1 MAAPD
6 VTADALRPL
15 VFSIALRM
23 VGSAGE
29 AEDLVQEAYLRL
41 HREGDVRAPKAFL
54 TTVVTRLAIDHLRSA
69 RVRRETYTGD
79 WLPEPLVSAPG
90 TDEQVERDETVSIA
104 FLVLLERLE
113 PVERAV
119 YVLHELLGFAH
130 EEIAPV
136 VGKSVPNCR
145 QILRRAKQHV
155 DAGRPRFEPSR
166 ERREALLA
174 RFLAAV
180 RGGDVDGLVGL
191 LAADA
196 VHVADGGGKA
206 RATQVP
212 ILGGDKVA
220 RLWAAFGQRPE
231 AAEVELVAVDVN
243 GQPGVAALGPDG
255 ALVVVIT
262 RRRRRRPHPARLGG
276 AQPGQAGRRG
286 GGAGRGT
293 GRSRAARR
301 LVQRHVRLGAVHP
314 ALAHAGSAAVQ
325 RVDLA
330 DAVAQRE
337 LAPVARVQVL
347 LQLVRGHER
356 GDRADLAHPLAAV
369 RGAGRRPVRHAGL
382 LEQADGVLAQPVA
395 GECAARVHHLARRR
409 WPRPA

>member
-41 HREGDVRAPKAFL
+41 HREGEVRAPKAFL

-79 WLPEPLVSAPG
+79 WLPEPVVSAPG
-90 TDEQVERDETVSIA
+90 THEQVERDETISIA

-119 YVLHELLGFAH
+119 YVLHELLGYAH

-136 VGKSVPNCR
+136 VGKSAANCR

-174 RFLAAV
+174 RFLAAI
-180 RGGDVDGLVGL
+180 RAGDVEGLVGL

-196 VHVADGGGKA
+196 VHYADGGGKA
-206 RATQVP
+206 QATLKP
-212 ILGGDKVA
+212 IFGADKVA
-220 RLWAAFGQRPE
+220 RLWAALGTRPE
-231 AAEVELVAVDVN
+231 QYEVRPVDVN
-243 GQPGVAALGPDG
+243 GQPGVAGYADDG
-255 ALVVVIT
+255 T
-262 RRRRRRPHPARLGG
+262 
-276 AQPGQAGRRG
+276 
-286 GGAGRGT
+286 
-293 GRSRAARR
+293 
-301 LVQRHVRLGAVHP
+301 
-314 ALAHAGSAAVQ
+314 
-325 RVDLA
+325 
-330 DAVAQRE
+330 
-337 LAPVARVQVL
+337 
-347 LQLVRGHER
+347 
-356 GDRADLAHPLAAV
+356 
-369 RGAGRRPVRHAGL
+369 
-382 LEQADGVLAQPVA
+382 
-395 GECAARVHHLARRR
+395 
-409 WPRPA
+409 

>member
-1 MAAPD
+1 MTARD

-90 TDEQVERDETVSIA
+90 TDEQVEHDETVSLA

-119 YVLHELLGFAH
+119 YVLHELLGFSH
-130 EEIAPV
+130 DEIAPV
-136 VGKSVPNCR
+136 VGKSVANCR

-180 RGGDVDGLVGL
+180 RGGDVEGLVGL

-196 VHVADGGGKA
+196 VHVADGGGKV
-206 RATQVP
+206 RATIVP

-220 RLWAAFGQRPE
+220 RLWAAFGRRPE
-231 AAEVELVAVDVN
+231 AAAVDLVPVDVN
-243 GQPGVAALGPDG
+243 GQPGVAAVGPDG
-255 ALVVVIT
+255 ELVTVIT
-262 RRRRRRPHPARLGG
+262 VDVADDR
-276 AQPGQAGRRG
+276 
-286 GGAGRGT
+286 
-293 GRSRAARR
+293 
-301 LVQRHVRLGAVHP
+301 
-314 ALAHAGSAAVQ
+314 VQ
-325 RVDLA
+325 RVWAVLNPDKLA
-330 DAVAQRE
+330 FA
-337 LAPVARVQVL
+337 
-347 LQLVRGHER
+347 
-356 GDRADLAHPLAAV
+356 AAV
-369 RGAGRRPVRHAGL
+369 VGAEPGGSAPGAG
-382 LEQADGVLAQPVA
+382 
-395 GECAARVHHLARRR
+395 
-409 WPRPA
+409 

>member
-1 MAAPD
+1 MTARD

-54 TTVVTRLAIDHLRSA
+54 TTVVTRLAIDHLRSG

-90 TDEQVERDETVSIA
+90 TDEQVEHDETVSIA

-119 YVLHELLGFAH
+119 YVLHELLGFSH
-130 EEIAPV
+130 DEIAPV
-136 VGKSVPNCR
+136 VGKSVANCR

-180 RGGDVDGLVGL
+180 RGGDVEGLVGL

-196 VHVADGGGKA
+196 VHVADGGGKV
-206 RATQVP
+206 RATIVP

-220 RLWAAFGQRPE
+220 RLWAAFGRRPE
-231 AAEVELVAVDVN
+231 AAAVDLVPVDVN
-243 GQPGVAALGPDG
+243 GQPGVAAVGPDG
-255 ALVVVIT
+255 ELVTVIT
-262 RRRRRRPHPARLGG
+262 VDVADDR
-276 AQPGQAGRRG
+276 
-286 GGAGRGT
+286 
-293 GRSRAARR
+293 
-301 LVQRHVRLGAVHP
+301 
-314 ALAHAGSAAVQ
+314 VQ
-325 RVDLA
+325 RVWAVLNPDKLA
-330 DAVAQRE
+330 FA
-337 LAPVARVQVL
+337 
-347 LQLVRGHER
+347 
-356 GDRADLAHPLAAV
+356 AAV
-369 RGAGRRPVRHAGL
+369 VGAEPGGSAPGAG
-382 LEQADGVLAQPVA
+382 
-395 GECAARVHHLARRR
+395 
-409 WPRPA
+409 